1 MSILNWF
8 TKISLKT
15 KETVFLFFHNWFF
28 LAYLRNY
35 TFGVIFFSALNWL
48 LAWSI
53 FRQSQGQQL
62 ILHYNI
68 KFGADNIGDP
78 THLFFLPAIGLL
90 IFLLNLII
98 ANIIRS
104 DKNFLGHLLLYSSLI
119 FNQLILAGLWS
130 IYLINFR

>member
-1 MSILNWF
+1 MSIFIWS

-28 LAYLRNY
+28 VPYLRNY
-35 TFGVIFFSALNWL
+35 TLAVAFFSALNWL
-48 LAWSI
+48 LAWSV

-68 KFGADNIGDP
+68 KFGADRIGDP
-78 THLFFLPAIGLL
+78 LYLFYLPLIGLGV
-90 IFLLNLII
+90 FFANLII
-98 ANIIRS
+98 ASILKS
-104 DKNFLGHLLLYSSLI
+104 EKNFLGHLLLYSSLI